1 MYDLSKLR
9 AEEFPLSTQT
19 IYFNHASISP
29 VPQRAKA
36 KMQWSAEL
44 LAQHPS
50 RHFMQDGLPMMMA
63 FHQEIAD
70 FINAAGP
77 QEIVPVTSTS
87 AALNQIAQ
95 SLPLQA
101 GDNICFCE
109 IEFPSNAYPWMS
121 LERDGI
127 EIRHVPAVNGGLTV
141 EALELLVDART
152 RVVAVS
158 AVQFFSGHRADLQA
172 LGEFCQQRGLLFVV
186 DAIQAIGHLRI
197 DVQAMKID
205 VLASGGQKSLMAPPG
220 VGFMYVRDAV
230 AESLTPRSIGPNA
243 TRDWLFW
250 LDYDLTP
257 MPGAA
262 RFMAGTPNVV
272 GMFGL
277 LESLRLLRELDVE
290 QIDQYTTGLAA
301 EALERLARLGYR
313 PVTQREEHSAIV
325 TVESG
330 LSDDNTNRL
339 VSYLD
344 EHGISI
350 VKHWSPQRLPH
361 VRLSFHCYN
370 TTEELDQFEAIIKD
384 FQP

>member
-1 MYDLSKLR
+1 
-9 AEEFPLSTQT
+9 
-19 IYFNHASISP
+19 
-29 VPQRAKA
+29 
-36 KMQWSAEL
+36 
-44 LAQHPS
+44 
-50 RHFMQDGLPMMMA
+50 
-63 FHQEIAD
+63 
-70 FINAAGP
+70 
-77 QEIVPVTSTS
+77 
-87 AALNQIAQ
+87 
-95 SLPLQA
+95 
-101 GDNICFCE
+101 
-109 IEFPSNAYPWMS
+109 
-121 LERDGI
+121 
-127 EIRHVPAVNGGLTV
+127 
-141 EALELLVDART
+141 
-152 RVVAVS
+152 
-158 AVQFFSGHRADLQA
+158 
-172 LGEFCQQRGLLFVV
+172 
-186 DAIQAIGHLRI
+186 
-197 DVQAMKID
+197 
-205 VLASGGQKSLMAPPG
+205 
-220 VGFMYVRDAV
+220 MYVRDAV